1 MIIYDLLTT
10 YIGNGGGASGRALDS
25 AVAEMTPT
33 H

>member
-1 MIIYDLLTT
+1 MIIYDLLGT
-10 YIGNGGGASGRALDS
+10 YTGNGGGSGGRALDS